1 MKEWLENKLRIL
13 NDILFSVD
21 DILSTENNQHDIYY
35 YEGQRDVVLD
45 LLEFIKNN

>member
-13 NDILFSVD
+13 N

-35 YEGQRDVVLD
+35 YEGQRDIILE
-45 LLEFIKNN
+45 LLEFINKELL